1 MAFVKTG
8 KLRTLN
14 LTIKRTGNDGSI
26 SDPYLVLDGKSA
38 FGTFSAITA
47 DDMQKMSDYDFN
59 VRLDSWLLHV
69 ESEYSLG
76 QTFGDSA
83 YIARKYAKGQVVRLV
98 NPADKQYQA
107 TIYPSIALQDLTITI
122 EDPFNN
128 ITYVMEIPGGS
139 HSSNVITLDAGS
151 TSTAVDIDQ
160 YSANIT
166 ELTKSYLGNDMY
178 YVNFSDLGIGAI
190 QYPLPY

>member
-38 FGTFSAITA
+38 FGTFSAITT
-47 DDMQKMSDYDFN
+47 DDMQKMSDYDFDE
-59 VRLDSWLLHV
+59 RLDSWLLYV
-69 ESEYSLG
+69 ESEYNLG
-76 QTFGDSA
+76 QTFSDSSSVA
-83 YIARKYAKGQVVRLV
+83 KKYAKGQVVRLINV
-98 NPADKQYQA
+98 GHIQYQA

-122 EDPFNN
+122 EDPFDNM
-128 ITYVMEIPGGS
+128 TYVMEIPEGS
-139 HSSNVITLDAGS
+139 HSSNIITLSVES
-151 TSTAVDIDQ
+151 TSTSVDLDQ
-160 YSANIT
+160 YSINMT
-166 ELTKSYLGNDMY
+166 ELTKSYLGADMY
-178 YVNFSDLGIGAI
+178 YVNFSDLGIGEI

>member
-38 FGTFSAITA
+38 FGTFSVITE
-47 DDMQKMSDYDFN
+47 DDMQKMSDYDFGE
-59 VRLDSWLLHV
+59 RLDSWLLHV
-69 ESEYSLG
+69 ESEYILG
-76 QTFGDSA
+76 REFGDSA

-128 ITYVMEIPGGS
+128 ITYVMEIPEGS

>member
-38 FGTFSAITA
+38 FGTFSAITT
-47 DDMQKMSDYDFN
+47 DDMQKMSDYDFDQ
-59 VRLDSWLLHV
+59 RLDSWLLHV
-69 ESEYSLG
+69 ESEYILG
-76 QTFGDSA
+76 REFGDSA
-83 YIARKYAKGQVVRLV
+83 YTARKYAKGQVVRLI

-122 EDPFNN
+122 EDEFDN
-128 ITYVMEIPGGS
+128 ITYVMEIPEGS
-139 HSSNVITLDAGS
+139 HSSNIITLDAES

-166 ELTKSYLGNDMY
+166 ELTRSYLGNDMY
-178 YVNFSDLGIGAI
+178 YVNFSDLGIGEI

>member
-38 FGTFSAITA
+38 FGTFSAITTN
-47 DDMQKMSDYDFN
+47 DMQKMSDYDFGE
-59 VRLDSWLLHV
+59 RLDSWLLHV
-69 ESEYSLG
+69 ESEYILG
-76 QTFGDSA
+76 REFGDSA

-128 ITYVMEIPGGS
+128 ITYVMEIPEGS

>member
-38 FGTFSAITA
+38 FGTFSAITT

-59 VRLDSWLLHV
+59 TRLDAWLLYI
-69 ESEYSLG
+69 ESEYGLG

-83 YIARKYAKGQVVRLV
+83 YTARKYAKGQVVRLI

-122 EDPFNN
+122 EDPFKDKKLL
-128 ITYVMEIPGGS
+128 VLMF
-139 HSSNVITLDAGS
+139 
-151 TSTAVDIDQ
+151 
-160 YSANIT
+160 
-166 ELTKSYLGNDMY
+166 KLG
-178 YVNFSDLGIGAI
+178 VP
-190 QYPLPY
+190 PLLL

>member
-38 FGTFSAITA
+38 FGAFSAITT
-47 DDMQKMSDYDFN
+47 DDMQKMSDYDFGE
-59 VRLDSWLLHV
+59 RLDSWLLHV
-69 ESEYSLG
+69 ESEYILG
-76 QTFGDSA
+76 REFGDSA
-83 YIARKYAKGQVVRLV
+83 YTAKKYTKGQVVRLI

-122 EDPFNN
+122 EDPFDN
-128 ITYVMEIPGGS
+128 ITYIMKIPKGS
-139 HSSNVITLDAGS
+139 HSSNIITLNAGS

-166 ELTKSYLGNDMY
+166 ELTKSYLGNDIY

>member
-38 FGTFSAITA
+38 FGTFSAITT
-47 DDMQKMSDYDFN
+47 DDMQKMSDYDFGE
-59 VRLDSWLLHV
+59 RLDSWLLHV
-69 ESEYSLG
+69 ESEYILG
-76 QTFGDSA
+76 REFGDSA

-128 ITYVMEIPGGS
+128 ITYVMEIPEGS

>member
-26 SDPYLVLDGKSA
+26 SDPHLVLDGKSA
-38 FGTFSAITA
+38 FGTFSAITE
-47 DDMQKMSDYDFN
+47 DNMQKMSDYDFN
-59 VRLDSWLLHV
+59 TRLDSWLLHV

-76 QTFGDSA
+76 QTFSDSSS
-83 YIARKYAKGQVVRLV
+83 IAKKYAKGQVVRLI

-122 EDPFNN
+122 EDPFDN
-128 ITYVMEIPGGS
+128 ITYVMEIPQGS
-139 HSSNVITLDAGS
+139 HSSNIITLNAGS

-166 ELTKSYLGNDMY
+166 ELTKSYLGSDMY

>member
-38 FGTFSAITA
+38 FGTFSAITT
-47 DDMQKMSDYDFN
+47 DNMQKMSDYDFGE
-59 VRLDSWLLHV
+59 RLDSWLLYV
-69 ESEYSLG
+69 ESEYILG
-76 QTFGDSA
+76 REFGDSA
-83 YIARKYAKGQVVRLV
+83 YIARKYAKGQVVRLI

-107 TIYPSIALQDLTITI
+107 TIHPSIALQDLTITI
-122 EDPFNN
+122 EDEFDN
-128 ITYVMEIPGGS
+128 ITYVMEIPEGS
-139 HSSNVITLDAGS
+139 HSSNIITLDAES

-166 ELTKSYLGNDMY
+166 ELTRSYLGNDMY
-178 YVNFSDLGIGAI
+178 YVNFSDLGIGEI

>member
-38 FGTFSAITA
+38 FGTFSAITE

-59 VRLDSWLLHV
+59 TRLDTWLLHV
-69 ESEYSLG
+69 ESEYNLG

-83 YIARKYAKGQVVRLV
+83 YTARKYAKGQVVRFI

-122 EDPFNN
+122 EDPFDN
-128 ITYVMEIPGGS
+128 ITYVMEIPEGS
-139 HSSNVITLDAGS
+139 HSSNIITLDAGS
-151 TSTAVDIDQ
+151 TSTSADLDQ
-160 YSANIT
+160 YSINIT

>member
-38 FGTFSAITA
+38 FGTFSAITT
-47 DDMQKMSDYDFN
+47 DDMQKMSDYDFGE
-59 VRLDSWLLHV
+59 RLDSWLLHV
-69 ESEYSLG
+69 ESEYILG
-76 QTFGDSA
+76 REFGDSA

-128 ITYVMEIPGGS
+128 ITYVMGIPKGS

>member
-26 SDPYLVLDGKSA
+26 SDPYLVLDGKST
-38 FGTFSAITA
+38 FGTFSAITT
-47 DDMQKMSDYDFN
+47 DDMQKMSDYDFGE
-59 VRLDSWLLHV
+59 RLDSWLLHV
-69 ESEYSLG
+69 ESEYILG
-76 QTFGDSA
+76 REFGDSA
-83 YIARKYAKGQVVRLV
+83 YTARKYAKGQVVRLI

-107 TIYPSIALQDLTITI
+107 TIYPSIALQDLIITI
-122 EDPFNN
+122 EDPFDN
-128 ITYVMEIPGGS
+128 ITYVMEIPEGS
-139 HSSNVITLDAGS
+139 HSSNIITLDAGS

-160 YSANIT
+160 YSANII
-166 ELTKSYLGNDMY
+166 ELTKSYLGDDMY